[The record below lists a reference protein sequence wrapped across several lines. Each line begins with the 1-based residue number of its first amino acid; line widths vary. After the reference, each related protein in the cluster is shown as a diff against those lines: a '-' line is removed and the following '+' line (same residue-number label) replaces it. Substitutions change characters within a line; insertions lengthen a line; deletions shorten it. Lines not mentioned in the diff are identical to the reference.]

1 MRCPECQHGEDRV
14 LETRLVRDG
23 EAIRRRRQCADCG
36 HRFTTYEYVESSSF
50 EVEKKDGRREP
61 YQREK
66 LLAGVMRACE
76 KRPISRATIEE
87 VVDEIERELFRSGTV
102 KSDDIGRR
110 VMERLRQL
118 DPIAY
123 VRFAS
128 VYLNFSDIR
137 QFLETI
143 QEMPE

>member
-1 MRCPECQHGEDRV
+1 MRCPECEHEEDKV
-14 LETRLVRDG
+14 LETRVVRDG
-23 EAIRRRRQCADCG
+23 EAIRRRRQCAACG

-50 EVEKKDGRREP
+50 EVEKKDGRRES

-76 KRPISRATIEE
+76 KRPISRAAIEE
-87 VVDEIERELFRSGTV
+87 MVDELERELFRAGTV

-110 VMERLRQL
+110 VMDRLRQL

-128 VYLNFSDIR
+128 VYLNFNDIQ
-137 QFLETI
+137 QFLDTI